1 MNIYLLNPPFLP
13 GFVRCGRWQGVT
25 ARGGT
30 LDYPKWLAYT
40 TGLLEKDGNMVK
52 LRDAVAS
59 KYSVDAVISE
69 IRDFD
74 PDIIVIETNFSSLTH
89 DIGVVSE
96 IKTRMSR
103 KIISVIAGPPTAVFP
118 EEIIVN
124 DCIDIVARHE
134 YDFVVAD
141 LVRAIKEHRAFDTVD
156 GIWYKEGGLVK
167 RNKNRRFSTTDE
179 LDGLPFV
186 SEVYKKH
193 LNIHDYYLSQS
204 LFPEVQIFT
213 GRGCP
218 FLCSFCSWPENLM
231 GRKLRFRS
239 VDNIIKEFQYIVEQL
254 PFVREIF
261 IEDDTFTLQKERVR
275 GFCKELIDKKICITW
290 SCNARADL
298 DFDTLS
304 LMKQAGCRLIIVGYE
319 SGSDAILNSIK
330 KAITIGQAKQFTK
343 NAKKAGLLV
352 HGDFIIGLPG
362 ETHETVQATL
372 DYINEIKPDIIQVA
386 VATPIPG
393 TAFYDYVK
401 KNGYLLIDDMSESI
415 DINGYQKCIVSYPN
429 FSKDDIEHWVN
440 KILKEYYLNP
450 RYFFTFLRGVIRGG
464 GLEHVKGVTKA
475 GIDFMKYIG
484 KSKTN

>member
-1 MNIYLLNPPFLP
+1 MKIYLLNPPFFP

-40 TGLLEKDGNMVK
+40 TGLLEKDGNTVK

-59 KYSVDAVISE
+59 KYSVDEVISE

-89 DIGVVSE
+89 DISVVSE

-118 EEIIVN
+118 EEIILN
-124 DCIDIVARHE
+124 NCIDIVARHE
-134 YDFVVAD
+134 YDFVIAD
-141 LVRAIKEHRAFDTVD
+141 LVRAIKEHRTFDTVD
-156 GIWYKEGGLVK
+156 GIWFKEGGLIK
-167 RNKNRRFSTTDE
+167 RNKDRQFSTSDE
-179 LDGLPFV
+179 LDALPFV

-193 LNIHDYYLSQS
+193 LNIRDYYLSQS

-254 PFVREIF
+254 PFVKEIF

-275 GFCKELIDKKICITW
+275 TLCNVLIEKKIRITW

-304 LMKQAGCRLIIVGYE
+304 LMKRSGCRLIIVGYE

-330 KAITIGQAKQFTK
+330 KGITIDQAKQFTR
-343 NAKKAGLLV
+343 NAKKARLLV

-362 ETHETVQATL
+362 ETHKTAQATL

-401 KNGYLLIDDMSESI
+401 KNGYLLVDDMSESI
-415 DINGYQKCIVSYPN
+415 DKNGYQRCIVSYSD
-429 FSKDDIEHWVN
+429 FSKDDIEQWVN

-450 RYFFTFLRGVIRGG
+450 TYFFTFLRGVLRGG
-464 GLEHVKGVTKA
+464 GLEHAKGVTKA
-475 GIDFMKYIG
+475 GIDFMKYID
-484 KSKTN
+484 KSKAN

>member
-1 MNIYLLNPPFLP
+1 MKIYLLNPPFLE

-30 LDYPKWLAYT
+30 LDYPKWLSYT
-40 TGLLEKDGNMVK
+40 AGILEKDGNQVK

-59 KYSVDAVISE
+59 KYTLEDVINE
-69 IRDFD
+69 IQDFH
-74 PDIIVIETNFSSLTH
+74 PEILVIETNFSSLKH

-96 IKTRMSR
+96 IKTRMNR
-103 KIISVIAGPPTAVFP
+103 KIISVIAGPPTAVYP
-118 EEIIVN
+118 EEIILN

-141 LVRAIKEHRAFDTVD
+141 LVKATKEHRTFDTVD
-156 GIWYKEGGLVK
+156 GIWYKQDGTVK
-167 RNKNRRFSTTDE
+167 RNKDRRFSTADE
-179 LDGLPFV
+179 MDALPFV
-186 SEVYKKH
+186 SKVYLKH

-239 VDNIIKEFQYIVEQL
+239 IGNIVSEFQYIIEHL
-254 PFVREIF
+254 PSVKEIF
-261 IEDDTFTLQKERVR
+261 IEDDTFTLQKERV
-275 GFCKELIDKKICITW
+275 CTLCNELIEKKIRITW

-298 DFDTLS
+298 DFETLS
-304 LMKQAGCRLIIVGYE
+304 LMKKAGCRLIIVGYE

-330 KAITIGQAKQFTK
+330 KGITIDQAKQFTK

-362 ETHETVQATL
+362 ETHKTAQATL

-415 DINGYQKCIVSYPN
+415 DKNGYQKCIVSYPD
-429 FSKDDIEHWVN
+429 FSKEDIESWVN
-440 KILKEYYLNP
+440 KILKNYYLNP
-450 RYFFTFLRGVIRGG
+450 RYVFTFLRGVVRGG
-464 GLEHVKGVTKA
+464 GLEHAKCVTKA
-475 GIDFMKYIG
+475 GIEFLRYIR
-484 KSKTN
+484 KS